1 VKRSNEALVG
11 VVIVAAL
18 ILVTVGTLWLQGAT
32 LRGTEHELTAA
43 FDNVGLIRPGN
54 AVKLRGVRVGRVQEI
69 EVDPTGRFVRVQMRV
84 DERIPIPP
92 DAVAILAPESLFGD
106 WQVEIVPRERFP
118 EHRYH
123 SPERPGDLPGYSI
136 PDISQLTA
144 TADRISADIEILTE
158 RVGIAFSEETA
169 LNVASLIENVEEVTQ
184 RLSELV
190 SQQADAFTG
199 VTDEV
204 RVVAQELGHAAAEA
218 RESFQLVNQMLG
230 RDELSRSLEDLA
242 VITGNV
248 KEFSHDLEGTSQD
261 VRRLAVRAEGT
272 LSRVEAITARLEE
285 GEGSLGRLLQDP
297 TVALEMEGTLQELQL
312 LLEDIR
318 VNPRRYLRLS
328 IF

>member
-1 VKRSNEALVG
+1 MKRSNEAMVG
-11 VVIVAAL
+11 VVIVASL
-18 ILVTVGTLWLQGAT
+18 ILITAGTLWLQGAT
-32 LRGTEHELTAA
+32 LRGAETEITAA

-54 AVKLRGVRVGRVQEI
+54 AVKLRGVRIGRIQEI
-69 EVDPTGRFVRVQMRV
+69 RVDPSGRFVRVHMRV
-84 DERIPIPP
+84 DEDIPMPS

-106 WQVEIVPRERFP
+106 WQVEIVPRDRFP

-123 SPERPGDLPGYSI
+123 RPERPEDLPGYSI

-169 LNVASLIENVEEVTQ
+169 RNVASLIENVQEVTEQ
-184 RLSELV
+184 LSELV
-190 SQQADAFTG
+190 TQQADAFAG

-204 RVVAQELGHAAAEA
+204 RDVARELGSAAAGASQSFERINETLA
-218 RESFQLVNQMLG
+218 RE
-230 RDELSRSLEDLA
+230 ELTRTLEDLV
-242 VITGNV
+242 VITANLRTFTAG
-248 KEFSHDLEGTSQD
+248 LEDTSAD
-261 VRRLAVRAEGT
+261 VRRLAVRAD
-272 LSRVEAITARLEE
+272 SAFQRVEGVMAALEA

-297 TVALEMEGTLQELQL
+297 TVATEMEGTLQELQL

-318 VNPRRYLRLS
+318 LNPRRYLRLS